1 VALVAVLALSLAAA
15 GLPSPAVAPG
25 DDGVGE
31 GSGTGV
37 GQGSGDGAGNAN
49 GGFERPEWVEALV
62 AVTFA
67 ILRVLGLL
75 AVTLLVAALV
85 YLTVTRREAVLAVIR
100 GLLARVPSAVAQA
113 AAVTLLALAVLWL
126 WPGGG
131 FPRSA
136 PIIPFAGESGGESTG
151 PTTTTINPDQALALL
166 LFLGVAALAVLA
178 IWRWYSRPRSED
190 EDHDDAT
197 PSAEDADQSR
207 EGPTPESKA
216 GEPQSTPTHPVVDA
230 WREMALSA
238 GVGDPRT
245 ATPRQ
250 VAESAAAA
258 GLDREEVAGLPFGGD
273 LPLLH
278 GLQQRRLSFRRRAID
293 LVRRDDVC
301 NRRALPELDLP
312 GLFVVDVRAD
322 DVSGEYVRRELDAR
336 KGESERGRNT
346 AGGEGFARTRD
357 VLDEHVPAREHAE
370 QDRLKKRPLG
380 DDRDADRVEDRPTG
394 FTGVREAHTTLPEP
408 ETHSPDGLSTV

>member
-1 VALVAVLALSLAAA
+1 MTVSRRTLWVATVALVAVLALSLAAA

-31 GSGTGV
+31 GSGSGV

-49 GGFERPEWVEALV
+49 GGFERPEWVGALV

-67 ILRVLGLL
+67 ILRVLGLV

-136 PIIPFAGESGGESTG
+136 PIIPFAGEGGGESTG

-166 LFLGVAALAVLA
+166 LFLGVAAFAVLA
-178 IWRWYSRPRSED
+178 IWRWYSRSRSED

-207 EGPTPESKA
+207 EGPTPESRA
-216 GEPQSTPTHPVVDA
+216 GEPQSTPTHPVVNA
-230 WREMALSA
+230 WREMALYA

-258 GLDREEVAGLPFGGD
+258 GLDREEVAVLT
-273 LPLLH
+273 
-278 GLQQRRLSFRRRAID
+278 RLFED
-293 LVRRDDVC
+293 VRYGALEMSKKETE
-301 NRRALPELDLP
+301 RALRALDRIK
-312 GLFVVDVRAD
+312 RA
-322 DVSGEYVRRELDAR
+322 
-336 KGESERGRNT
+336 
-346 AGGEGFARTRD
+346 
-357 VLDEHVPAREHAE
+357 
-370 QDRLKKRPLG
+370 
-380 DDRDADRVEDRPTG
+380 RDAE
-394 FTGVREAHTTLPEP
+394 E
-408 ETHSPDGLSTV
+408 S